1 MMITGLR
8 ALMLV
13 LGLLAEAR
21 AETSDHVRYVVAS
34 RIVTA
39 SDILLEAV
47 LAPYDRALL
56 PIPGADD
63 PEQRAVDMAILRE
76 RAGDAVIYRPSPS
89 DVRARLDRLRA
100 AQGPAWEG
108 FLATWGLDER
118 RLEGILFS
126 RMVVERYV
134 LRNAPRPT
142 TPEGPSPTG
151 SELAAWMTGQR
162 TGLRVIAVAVP

>member
-1 MMITGLR
+1 MITGLR
-8 ALMLV
+8 AIVLV
-13 LGLLAEAR
+13 LCMLAEAR
-21 AETSDHVRYVVAS
+21 AATSDHVRYVVAS

-39 SDILLEAV
+39 SDVLLEAV
-47 LAPYDRALL
+47 LAPHDRALL
-56 PIPGADD
+56 PIPGVDD

-89 DVRARLDRLRA
+89 EVRARLDRLRA
-100 AQGPAWEG
+100 AHGTAWEG
-108 FLATWGLDER
+108 FLANWGLDER

-142 TPEGPSPTG
+142 APDGSSPTG
-151 SELAAWMTGQR
+151 SEVAAWMTEQR
-162 TGLRVIAVAVP
+162 AGLRVIAVAAP